1 MGAKLHIAID
11 ISPHEIIAA
20 ELGLST
26 VTDGEVLP
34 NLPKQTRRS
43 ILDVSSDE
51 AYVSL
56 IC

>member
-20 ELGLST
+20 GLGFST

-34 NLPKQTRRS
+34 NLLKQTRRS

-51 AYVSL
+51 AYV
-56 IC
+56 